1 MNNMRARSW
10 INRVT
15 WVVSLDYLGDSESVI
30 SSVITVSRI
39 ATEFQRYR

>member
-15 WVVSLDYLGDSESVI
+15 WVVSLDYLGDSESLI
-30 SSVITVSRI
+30 NSVTVSRM
-39 ATEFQRYR
+39 ATEFQSYR